1 MPKPPPEQTR
11 TEPDTVPLSV
21 PEPESEERCTGPQI
35 IADYLKTLPAAP
47 GVYRMLNSD
56 GDVIY
61 VGKAR
66 SLKARVSN
74 YARLG
79 GHTNRIARM
88 IVSTASISTLSF
100 TPMGAVVVS
109 FNNTA
114 HLPEPPQD
122 G

>member
-11 TEPDTVPLSV
+11 TEPETVPLGV
-21 PEPESEERCTGPQI
+21 PAPEAEQRRTGPQV
-35 IADYLKTLPAAP
+35 IAEYVKTLPSGP

-79 GHTNRIARM
+79 GHTN
-88 IVSTASISTLSF
+88 LSLI
-100 TPMGAVVVS
+100 
-109 FNNTA
+109 
-114 HLPEPPQD
+114 HI
-122 G
+122 